1 MMAMYP
7 NGRHMS
13 RSPGR
18 HLGVAPGLDV
28 YFRGRNDRFN
38 QHVGQDRAKTA
49 STPDGYGMAAVVPPK
64 RAGSMSALTPFAEG
78 TFTGALLQ
86 GGPME
91 ATGSISWTSD
101 DASLGLVVNMDGTAT
116 LTITGN
122 DSSLRLVI
130 GMDGTGSITVTGAG
144 GLSMIVPFEGSGS
157 FALTGN
163 GDLRGRLDMDGS
175 WTPFSELSPE
185 GLAAAVW
192 QAVATTNN
200 EPGTMGAK
208 LNTASSGG
216 VDLNALAQAVWAYAT
231 RTLTSSGASGM
242 TPEQAAQLAEIW
254 RIHGLDSNGPLVV
267 TPTSRTA
274 GDVEQTVNTAGAT
287 TTVTRQ

>member
-1 MMAMYP
+1 MAMYP

-18 HLGVAPGLDV
+18 HFGVAPGLDV

-49 STPDGYGMAAVVPPK
+49 STPDGYGMKAVVSP
-64 RAGSMSALTPFAEG
+64 RTAGSMSALTPFADG

-91 ATGSISWTSD
+91 GAGSINWMSA
-101 DASLGLVVNMDGTAT
+101 DASLGLVVSMDGTAT
-116 LTITGN
+116 LTLTGN

-130 GMDGTGSITVTGAG
+130 GMDGTGTMTVTGAG
-144 GLSMIVPFEGSGS
+144 GLSMIVPFEGAGS
-157 FALTGN
+157 IALTGS
-163 GDLRGRLDMDGS
+163 GDLRGRLNMDGS

-192 QAVATTNN
+192 QAVAATNN

-216 VDLNALAQAVWAYAT
+216 VDLNALAQAVWEYAQ
-231 RTLTSSGASGM
+231 RK
-242 TPEQAAQLAEIW
+242 
-254 RIHGLDSNGPLVV
+254 V
-267 TPTSRTA
+267 
-274 GDVEQTVNTAGAT
+274 DVEKMNGAT
-287 TTVTRQ
+287 VIGTGTVGDAWRGVGVPP